1 MNLFFSCKKHNYS
14 SQNILTNYENSKKN
28 KEKKSI
34 KNKEK
39 EDNKGKEQL
48 LLLNNDSNDSFNNL
62 EIIDYPYSI
71 NNNKDDATE
80 EMNSPYKYKEAQN
93 LVNQITNEISSNL
106 LYEGQENKNQR
117 QRNFNFYQNSSDTS
131 SGIIKNENSVQK
143 NKTLLNNYYNLIKLN
158 NVNKVSKFPN
168 SKKEKNNLSDKMNIA
183 KIKVT
188 DDISEEKFECPC
200 PPCPDNQDLNKL
212 LNKSK
217 TKFFKTISI
226 LSDISKKK
234 VQKNNLI
241 KIKNNRVVKKNKTIE
256 SQGKNKEKFKFKK
269 VIEINDSYVGNRGNI
284 SKDNSKIYNTRCVY
298 VNKSDNNIKEYK
310 VYKGKLKNI
319 MTKKMECQTIN
330 VIKKGKILNKNN
342 TNRTIQFLEQIKKK
356 GKAIKYIKN
365 IVKSK
370 PMYSSNTNFKSS
382 LINRMNKEIDTIKK
396 TFSKMENKRIVKKQI
411 KNKKE
416 NNKIINKKLNLNPF
430 TTDEKHLK
438 K

>member
-28 KEKKSI
+28 EEKKSI

-200 PPCPDNQDLNKL
+200 PPCPDSQDLNKL

-217 TKFFKTISI
+217 TKFFKTIFI
-226 LSDISKKK
+226 LSDNSKKK

-241 KIKNNRVVKKNKTIE
+241 KINNNRVVKKNKTIE

-269 VIEINDSYVGNRGNI
+269 VIEINNSYIGNRGNI

-319 MTKKMECQTIN
+319 MNKKMECQTIN

-370 PMYSSNTNFKSS
+370 PMYSSNTNFNSS

-416 NNKIINKKLNLNPF
+416 NNKIIYKKLNLNPF